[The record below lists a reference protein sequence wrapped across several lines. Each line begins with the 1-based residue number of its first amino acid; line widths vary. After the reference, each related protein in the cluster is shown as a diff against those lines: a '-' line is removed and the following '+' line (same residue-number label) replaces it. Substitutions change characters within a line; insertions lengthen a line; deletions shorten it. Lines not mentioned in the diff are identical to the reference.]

1 MSSKL
6 NSVSA
11 LSALFL
17 LAIAVASAMAQVDRR
32 PRSKPG
38 ANVSLG
44 AYDRLNFL
52 VPNSNPTFDVTG
64 RWKSNAGD
72 EMQIV
77 QEKDE
82 ANAVLVNLGWAH
94 RLAGRYVSPTIIR
107 MVLIRRTRS
116 GGCEVTME
124 VDLKVSSANS
134 LSGTAVASETGCGLT
149 QGQTFPNTWTR
160 IL

>member
-1 MSSKL
+1 MSRKL
-6 NSVSA
+6 NSVSV

-17 LAIAVASAMAQVDRR
+17 LIAVASAMAQVDRR

-38 ANVSLG
+38 AGNVSLG
-44 AYDRLNFL
+44 GYDRLNFL
-52 VPNSNPTFDVTG
+52 MPNSNPTFDVTG

-72 EMQIV
+72 EMQIF

-82 ANAVLVNLGWAH
+82 VNAIFVNLGWAH

-124 VDLKVSSANS
+124 VDLKVASANS

-149 QGQTFPNTWTR
+149 LGQTFPNTWTR